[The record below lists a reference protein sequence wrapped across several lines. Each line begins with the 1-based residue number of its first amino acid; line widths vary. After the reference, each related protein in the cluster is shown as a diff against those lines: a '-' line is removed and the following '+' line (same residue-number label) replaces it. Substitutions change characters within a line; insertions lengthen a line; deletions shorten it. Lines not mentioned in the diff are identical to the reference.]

1 MRWSVVSRTTIRA
14 ASYSVVSLALFHFL
28 TVYFFPGAFDTD
40 LLLNDVTNFYSAQI
54 IVGLLFL
61 LFCNLNLR
69 KFVLS

>member
-1 MRWSVVSRTTIRA
+1 MVSRTTIRA

-28 TVYFFPGAFDTD
+28 TVYFFPGAFATD
-40 LLLNDVTNFYSAQI
+40 LLLNDVTNVYSAQI